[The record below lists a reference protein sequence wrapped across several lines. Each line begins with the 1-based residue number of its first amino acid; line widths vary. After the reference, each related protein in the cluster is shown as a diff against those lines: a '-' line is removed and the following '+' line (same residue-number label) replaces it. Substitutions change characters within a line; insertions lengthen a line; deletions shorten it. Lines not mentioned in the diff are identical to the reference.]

1 METTIV
7 TGARFGVR
15 AAARPAFVAA
25 LRPRLARAALRRRG
39 HEPGTC
45 GVTAP
50 TTDPIL
56 DTTLVRTS

>member
-15 AAARPAFVAA
+15 VARPAFVAA

-39 HEPGTC
+39 LEPGTC